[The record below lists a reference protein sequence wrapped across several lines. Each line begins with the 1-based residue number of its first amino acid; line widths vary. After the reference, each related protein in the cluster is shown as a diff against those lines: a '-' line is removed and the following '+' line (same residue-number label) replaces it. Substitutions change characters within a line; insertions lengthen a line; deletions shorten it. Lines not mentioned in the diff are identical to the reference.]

1 MASRSR
7 QQRERVNEQLR
18 ALLAQAR
25 VAAGLTQ
32 LALAQKLG
40 RPQSFVSKY
49 EHGERRLDVGE
60 LIEVAIALGLDP
72 VSVVADLLVGNF
84 AEGPGP

>member
-1 MASRSR
+1 MGSRST

-18 ALLAQAR
+18 TLLAQAR
-25 VAAGLTQ
+25 VVAGLTQ
-32 LALAQKLG
+32 LALANTLG

-72 VSVVADLLVGNF
+72 ISVVADLVVGNT
-84 AEGPGP
+84 AEGAGP